1 MTYWVLFP
9 KSLDDGAVLSAVPE
23 SGPKAYKYKKG
34 NPLLQDYPAHDKAIM
49 VFDSVHY
56 PDQNKLYDI
65 VPALDTVL
73 VVNNRVKKVFD
84 NLNIDT
90 VEYLPIR
97 LWDHQKSPVSDDYYI
112 LNPLGSIDFIDM
124 EKSEYAMGALDKSQI
139 RDIDD
144 LVVSMDKIPKEAK
157 IFRATTMM
165 DQIFIHDDL
174 RLALEA
180 EGIQGYKLMKA
191 EGWDGLDF

>member
-9 KSLDDGAVLSAVPE
+9 RIISDGAVLSAVPDG
-23 SGPKAYKYKKG
+23 GPKDYQYDEG
-34 NPLLQDYPAHDKAIM
+34 EPLLQDYPTRDKAIM

-56 PDQNKLYDI
+56 PDQSKLYDI
-65 VPALDTVL
+65 LPALDTVL
-73 VVNNRVKKVFD
+73 VVNNRVKKVLD
-84 NLNIDT
+84 SLNVDT

-97 LWDHQKSPVSDDYYI
+97 LWGHQKAPVSDDYYI
-112 LNPLGSIDFIDM
+112 LNPLGSVDFIDM
-124 EKSEYAMGALDKSQI
+124 EKSEYAMDALDEGQI
-139 RDIDD
+139 DSIED
-144 LVVSMDKIPKEAK
+144 LVVNMNKIPKEAK
-157 IFRATTMM
+157 LFRATTKM

-191 EGWDGLDF
+191 EGWDGFDF